1 LYDCKIS
8 GKDMLRQCADM
19 ICGRPASCRPSVY
32 TVN

>member
-1 LYDCKIS
+1 
-8 GKDMLRQCADM
+8 MLRQCADM